1 MTRTLPILLL
11 LALVVTACGYHNPN
25 VYSGPDKSIYLTTWK
40 NRTNKLRLDIEIY
53 QSLVT
58 WFQKSGSLSVTK
70 GQDGADIIL
79 AGEIISIDIPSLSYG
94 AGNAATEVKLRLKVR
109 YILKDLK
116 TDKVLLEV
124 PSEVWTEE
132 YLVSS
137 SSSQTADNEAEAL
150 ATIVNDLSQKIY
162 RAAIKELPKL

>member
-150 ATIVNDLSQKIY
+150 ATIVYDLSQKIY